1 MSIELAC
8 YGPHMRRALW
18 ITLAL
23 SASLAA
29 GCSHV
34 STVRLQPENV
44 HVGAGMRPIAA
55 IQANVT
61 SFYLLF
67 IPMPGGVD
75 LDRAVNRMLIVTAK
89 TMGADKII
97 NLEFDVTPDGGVWTL
112 RRLLGYRSAEAKG
125 IAVQIDAPVDA
136 KRDDGPEP
144 PAPGAAPGATATPR

>member
-1 MSIELAC
+1 
-8 YGPHMRRALW
+8 MR
-18 ITLAL
+18 ITLAVA
-23 SASLAA
+23 ASLA
-29 GCSHV
+29 GCSTV

-44 HVGAGMRPIAA
+44 HVGPGMRPIAA

-89 TMGADKII
+89 TMGADKIV

-125 IAVQIDAPVDA
+125 IAVQIDAPVDET
-136 KRDDGPEP
+136 KDQGPEP
-144 PAPGAAPGATATPR
+144 APAAAPGATPSTPPR

>member
-1 MSIELAC
+1 MSIDVAC
-8 YGPHMRRALW
+8 YGPHMRSV
-18 ITLAL
+18 TLAL
-23 SASLAA
+23 AA
-29 GCSHV
+29 CLVGGCSTV

-44 HVGAGMRPIAA
+44 DVGPGMRPIAA

-67 IPMPGGVD
+67 IPMPGGVS

-89 TMGADKII
+89 TMGADKIV

-136 KRDDGPEP
+136 TKDQGPEP
-144 PAPGAAPGATATPR
+144 APAAPPGATPAPKP

>member
-1 MSIELAC
+1 
-8 YGPHMRRALW
+8 MRSW
-18 ITLAL
+18 ITLA
-23 SASLAA
+23 AAAVAALAL
-29 GCSHV
+29 GCSTV

-44 HVGAGMRPIAA
+44 DVGPGMRPIAA

-61 SFYLLF
+61 SFYFLF

-89 TMGADKII
+89 TMGADKIV
-97 NLEFDVTPDGGVWTL
+97 NLQFDVTPDGGVWTL

-136 KRDDGPEP
+136 NRDQGPEP
-144 PAPGAAPGATATPR
+144 APKPAPAP

>member
-1 MSIELAC
+1 MAC
-8 YGPHMRRALW
+8 YGPHMRNGCW

-23 SASLAA
+23 LACLA
-29 GCSHV
+29 GCSTV
-34 STVRLQPENV
+34 STVRLQPE
-44 HVGAGMRPIAA
+44 HVDVGPGMRPIAA

-89 TMGADKII
+89 TMGADKIV
-97 NLEFDVTPDGGVWTL
+97 NLQFDVTPDGGVWTL

-144 PAPGAAPGATATPR
+144 GPEAAAPDPEP